1 MTEKQFQRKLKK
13 IQKQGER
20 HKQEKELMDAYAEYF
35 PEKKQ
40 RKVSN
45 IMLVISIIA
54 IVGYVIASFWLQL
67 MTSIEISPT
76 ITTLWF
82 AFWTTEVWLLASIRK
97 NKLKYPQETPLGD
110 FIDGNGI
117 NG

>member
-1 MTEKQFQRKLKK
+1 MTEKQFQRRLKK

-20 HKQEKELMDAYAEYF
+20 YKKEKELTDVYAEYF

-40 RKVSN
+40 RKISN
-45 IMLVISIIA
+45 IMLTASVIA

-76 ITTLWF
+76 VTTLWF
-82 AFWTTEVWLLASIRK
+82 AFWTSELYILSNIKK
-97 NKLKYPQETPLGD
+97 NKLRYPQDMHPGD
-110 FIDGNGI
+110 FVDGNGI
-117 NG
+117 DG

>member
-1 MTEKQFQRKLKK
+1 MTEKQFQRRLKR

-20 HKQEKELMDAYAEYF
+20 HKQEKELMDVYAEYF

-45 IMLVISIIA
+45 IMLVVSVIA
-54 IVGYVIASFWLQL
+54 IMGYVIAAFWLQL
-67 MTSIEISPT
+67 MISIEISPT
-76 ITTLWF
+76 ITALYF
-82 AFWTTEVWLLASIRK
+82 AFWTTEIYAISSIKR
-97 NKLKYPQETPLGD
+97 NKIKYSQETPLGD

>member
-1 MTEKQFQRKLKK
+1 MTEKQFQRRLKK

-20 HKQEKELMDAYAEYF
+20 HKQEKELMDVYAEYF

-40 RKVSN
+40 RKTSN
-45 IMLVISIIA
+45 IMLVVSVIA
-54 IVGYVIASFWLQL
+54 IMGYVIAAFWLQL

-76 ITTLWF
+76 ITTLYF
-82 AFWTTEVWLLASIRK
+82 AFWTCEIFSLASIKR